1 MSKFDDFF
9 SNMDLASR
17 EAYAKRAGTSEAYI
31 RIHLVPCRKIPRKQ
45 MIENLA
51 RASNGR
57 LSCSE
62 IVKHFYSVDLCGAA
76 A

>member
-9 SNMDLASR
+9 NSMYLEER

-31 RIHLVPCRKIPRKQ
+31 RIHLVPRRKIPRKQ

-51 RASNGR
+51 RASDGR
-57 LSCSE
+57 LSCSD
-62 IVKHFYSVDLCGAA
+62 IVKHFYPIDLCDAA
-76 A
+76 